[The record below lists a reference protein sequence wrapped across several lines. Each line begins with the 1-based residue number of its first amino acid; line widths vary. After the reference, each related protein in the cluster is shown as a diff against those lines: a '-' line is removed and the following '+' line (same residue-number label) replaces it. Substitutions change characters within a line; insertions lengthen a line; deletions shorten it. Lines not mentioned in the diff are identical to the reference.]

1 MVVNKTKVPRRSARA
16 SRHRLGELP
25 IDMPRFKCFG
35 CSTENQFGLQLD
47 FVRSG
52 PLVVSTYTPP
62 THFQGWAGMVHGGIL
77 STLFDELGVWTLA
90 GLRHRVGLTRDVEVH
105 FRRPMYVGEEIQ
117 ISGKIE
123 DEKGPIV
130 TVRGELHNPR
140 QDLCVEGTVKVF
152 MLSREQFAKMQP
164 DGRIPEAF
172 RGFF

>member
-1 MVVNKTKVPRRSARA
+1 MPTRKPKSPR
-16 SRHRLGELP
+16 HKLGELP
-25 IDMPRFKCFG
+25 IDMPRFQCFG
-35 CSTENQFGLQLD
+35 CSADNKFGLHLD

-52 PLVVSTYTPP
+52 PKVIATYKPP
-62 THFQGWAGMVHGGIL
+62 VHFQGWAGMVHGGIL
-77 STLFDELGVWTLA
+77 SALLDEAGVWTLA
-90 GLRHRVGLTRDVEVH
+90 GLRHRVGLTRDLDVH

-117 ISGKIE
+117 ISGIIE

-130 TVRGELHNPR
+130 SVRCELHNPR
-140 QDLCVEGTVKVF
+140 QDLCVEGLAKVF

>member
-1 MVVNKTKVPRRSARA
+1 MPTRKPKSPR
-16 SRHRLGELP
+16 HKLGELP
-25 IDMPRFKCFG
+25 IDMPRFQSFG
-35 CSTENQFGLQLD
+35 CSPDNKFGLQLD

-52 PLVVSTYTPP
+52 SKVISSYTPA

-77 STLFDELGVWTLA
+77 SALLDEAGAWTVA
-90 GLRHRVGLTRDVEVH
+90 GLRHRVGLTRDLEVH

-123 DEKGPIV
+123 AEKGPIV
-130 TVRGELHNPR
+130 TVRCELHNSR
-140 QDLCVEGTVKVF
+140 QDLCVEAVVKVF
-152 MLSREQFAKMQP
+152 VLSRDQFAKMQP